1 MEGLLA
7 YTKTFAL
14 VLFFS
19 FYCGVI
25 IWIYRPKNRGR
36 IETMRNIPFNED

>member
-1 MEGLLA
+1 MERLMLFS
-7 YTKTFAL
+7 KIFPL

-25 IWIYRPKNRGR
+25 VWAYAGKNRKKLEEHR
-36 IETMRNIPFNED
+36 QIPFLED

>member
-1 MEGLLA
+1 MDSLMLFS
-7 YTKTFAL
+7 KIFPL

-25 IWIYRPKNRGR
+25 IWAYVGKNRKKLEEHR
-36 IETMRNIPFNED
+36 QIPFLDD